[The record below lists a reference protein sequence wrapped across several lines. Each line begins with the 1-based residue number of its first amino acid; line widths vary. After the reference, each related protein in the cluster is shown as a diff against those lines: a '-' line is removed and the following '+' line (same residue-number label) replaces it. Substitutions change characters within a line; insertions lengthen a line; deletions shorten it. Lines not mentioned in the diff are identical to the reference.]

1 MDIKSFLRPPIMN
14 ETKKIIVSKDFIGT
28 DGKPVEFKIRK
39 IDQETNDKL
48 LRRAQKQVKQNG
60 QMVTITDNEKF
71 GCLLITTCVIEPDFK
86 NSEICE
92 YYETMDPLDVPRRM
106 LTSGEYA
113 RLMMEINSFNGFDA
127 ITDEAI
133 GETAKN

>member
-28 DGKPVEFKIRK
+28 DGKPVEFTIRK

-48 LRRAQKQVKQNG
+48 VKRAQKQVVQNG
-60 QMVTITDNEKF
+60 QLVNIMDNEKF
-71 GCLLITTCVIEPDFK
+71 GCLLVTTCVVEPDFK
-86 NSEICE
+86 NAEICE
-92 YYETMDPLDVPRRM
+92 YYKTVDPLDVPRRM
-106 LTSGEYA
+106 LSSGEYA
-113 RLMMEINSFNGFDA
+113 KLMMEINSFNGFDSL
-127 ITDEAI
+127 TVSAI